1 VLCSGAEG
9 FDPLTPCMPLM
20 CGWFTSPCAT
30 SPTHA
35 TEQVKGAAEG
45 WVVGRR
51 EVTCSEVSG
60 KFLAR
65 GLLRESSLARI
76 PAPSCRQLL
85 TTCDR
90 HCARAHAV
98 NAKILRDADNAGRS
112 TGGEEGG
119 GDV

>member
-1 VLCSGAEG
+1 
-9 FDPLTPCMPLM
+9 
-20 CGWFTSPCAT
+20 
-30 SPTHA
+30 
-35 TEQVKGAAEG
+35 
-45 WVVGRR
+45 
-51 EVTCSEVSG
+51 
-60 KFLAR
+60 
-65 GLLRESSLARI
+65 
-76 PAPSCRQLL
+76 L